1 MSLFWLK
8 NVPWATILA
17 NAPGLVDGA
26 KKLAA
31 AVRKKPASPEAVADA
46 ASTDVPAARL
56 LAVEDQQR
64 AAAELLRSLA
74 DQNAQM
80 VQALGALRQRAK
92 IHLRIAII
100 ALIAALVA
108 LLWHVVR

>member
-17 NAPGLVDGA
+17 NAPGIVDGA

-31 AVRKKPASPEAVADA
+31 AMRTKPAAADA
-46 ASTDVPAARL
+46 AAPGVEPDDAEARL
-56 LAVEDQQR
+56 LSIEQQQR
-64 AAAELLRSLA
+64 TAAELLRAMA

-80 VQALGALRQRAK
+80 AEAVAALQQRAR
-92 IHLRIAII
+92 IHLRIAVV
-100 ALIAALVA
+100 ALIAALAA
-108 LLWHVVR
+108 LLWNFLR